1 MAIINKTGIG
11 EGNLIEAE
19 HITRIIDALTSVS
32 TDTVSATGSFS
43 GSFKGDGS
51 QLTGITVTNA
61 TSASYAATASFLTGT
76 ISSASFSSTASYVN
90 SLAQNVTI
98 TGSLTLS
105 GSAATSLTV
114 QKTATFNGTAS
125 FTSDVQIQ
133 GIQYYDA
140 IHVTTT
146 DDTQT
151 DVWSYSMSNGS
162 ADTIEVTV
170 LGVSSSLSSTD
181 AVGGNLV
188 GVAICELGN
197 AFIVGQSSSSFD
209 SNGFSYTYAAFGL
222 RRQISTNNIHFWVR
236 GLTSTE
242 IDWQVALR
250 RL

>member
-19 HITRIIDALTSVS
+19 HVTRAIDALSGGS
-32 TDTVSATGSFS
+32 SDSIIATGSFS
-43 GSFKGDGS
+43 GSYKGDGS

-76 ISSASFSSTASYVN
+76 ISSASFASTASYVN

-140 IHVTTT
+140 IQVTTT

-188 GVAICELGN
+188 GVARCEAST

-209 SNGFSYTYAAFGL
+209 STGFSYTYAAFGL
-222 RRQISTNNIHFWVR
+222 RRQSPTNNIHFWVR
-236 GLTSTE
+236 GLVSTE
-242 IDWQVALR
+242 IDWQVAVRKL
-250 RL
+250 

>member
-1 MAIINKTGIG
+1 MATISKAGITNG
-11 EGNLIEAE
+11 GTIDAS
-19 HITRIIDALTSVS
+19 HITRIIDALDGTSS
-32 TDTVSATGSFS
+32 ADIFATGSFT
-43 GSFKGDGS
+43 GSFKGNGS
-51 QLTGITVTNA
+51 GITGIVSSTA

-76 ISSASFSSTASYVN
+76 ISSASFASTASYVN

-140 IHVTTT
+140 IQVTTT

-188 GVAICELGN
+188 GVARCEVGT

-209 SNGFSYTYAAFGL
+209 STGFSYTYAAFGI
-222 RRQISTNNIHFWVR
+222 RRQSSTNNIHFWVK

-242 IDWQVALR
+242 IDWQVAVRKL
-250 RL
+250 

>member
-19 HITRIIDALTSVS
+19 HVTRAINALSGGSSDSII
-32 TDTVSATGSFS
+32 ATGSFT

-76 ISSASFSSTASYVN
+76 ISSASFASTASFVN
-90 SLAQNVTI
+90 RLVQNVTI

-125 FTSDVQIQ
+125 FTSDVQLQ

-140 IHVTTT
+140 IQVTTT
-146 DDTQT
+146 DATIT
-151 DVWSYSMSNGS
+151 DVWSYVMPTGTAN
-162 ADTIEVTV
+162 TIEVTV
-170 LGVSSSLSSTD
+170 LGVSSSLSSPD

-188 GVAICELGN
+188 GVARCQGGLSS
-197 AFIVGQSSSSFD
+197 IVGQSSSSFD
-209 SNGFSYTYAAFGL
+209 NFASPPTFGL
-222 RRQISTNNIHFWVR
+222 RRQTATDNIHFWVR
-236 GLTSTE
+236 GLASTE
-242 IDWQVALR
+242 IVWQVAVRKL
-250 RL
+250 